1 MAWCRRL
8 AIAGTLVAAGCD
20 RPPVA
25 LVPVEGVV
33 VFQAGSVPQAAV
45 AKVHFEPVVDGP
57 QRIRKVASGDIGAD
71 GRFTLMTRRP
81 GDGVI
86 PGRYKVFFTIEK
98 SFAGRESLVPARYAA
113 AESSPFDVSVD
124 ARSNEP
130 FRFEI
135 EAATI
140 SSKP

>member
-1 MAWCRRL
+1 MALWWAM
-8 AIAGTLVAAGCD
+8 AIVGVLLVAGCD

-33 VFQAGSVPQAAV
+33 VFPQAGMPQAAV
-45 AKVHFEPVVDGP
+45 AKVYFEPVARGP
-57 QRIRKVASGDIGAD
+57 QKIRKVATGDIGAD

-98 SFAGRESLVPARYAA
+98 TFAGRESLVPARYAA
-113 AESSPFDVSVD
+113 AESTPFEVTVD
-124 ARSNEP
+124 GNANEP

-135 EAATI
+135 E
-140 SSKP
+140 PR

>member
-1 MAWCRRL
+1 MGSYRAM
-8 AIAGTLVAAGCD
+8 AIACMLVAAGCD

-33 VFQAGSVPQAAV
+33 VFQDGGVPEAAV
-45 AKVHFEPVVDGP
+45 AKVHFEPVADGP
-57 QRIRKVASGDIGAD
+57 QTIRKVASGDIGTD

-98 SFAGRESLVPARYAA
+98 TFAGRESLVPTRYAA
-113 AESSPFDVSVD
+113 ADSTPFEVTVD
-124 ARSNEP
+124 GRSNEP

-135 EAATI
+135 ESHLPA
-140 SSKP
+140 SKP